1 MPVFIEW
8 GKEGMIMKPLIPF
21 IMLLFAVSSYAFL
34 PISIDSS
41 DYNFAANLSFNASAS
56 DYLGA
61 ETASGWCLRPSGSN
75 HTLSLI
81 NMSGM
86 WSGMVTLNES
96 GSWGC
101 YGQILNDTGVELNS
115 TNFTVSCPVTAPITY
130 LYSCYRVIPISL
142 GTNQTY
148 FEVGDDVILWA
159 GLTNTTSTSSI
170 YIYSADNTTTS
181 CSYSLIKNDWYCYY
195 HVRQAQE
202 VLTIQSFNSTG
213 GVTGLGE
220 YVLTSNPL
228 TVTASSWESLWKDAI
243 NYIILGIIIIVGV
256 LILVTLGP
264 TIVYM
269 IFEGT
274 RKR

>member
-1 MPVFIEW
+1 MPLCVER
-8 GKEGMIMKPLIPF
+8 GKEEITMKPLI
-21 IMLLFAVSSYAFL
+21 LLILLLLAIPGYSYL
-34 PISIDSS
+34 PISMDVTTYSS
-41 DYNFAANLSFNASAS
+41 IANVSFDATASTH
-56 DYLGA
+56 LGS
-61 ETASGWCLRPSGSN
+61 ETVSGWCLHPSGANQS
-75 HTLSLI
+75 LSLI

-86 WSGMVTLNES
+86 WSGPVTINES

-101 YGQILNDTGVELNS
+101 YGRVSNDTGVELNS
-115 TNFTVSCPVTAPITY
+115 TNFSVTCPVATPVLYQYTCY
-130 LYSCYRVIPISL
+130 LVIPISL

-170 YIYSADNTTTS
+170 FIYSADNSTTA
-181 CSYSLIKNDWYCYY
+181 CAYSLIKADWYCYY
-195 HVRQAQE
+195 HVRQSQE

-220 YVLTSNPL
+220 YILTENPL
-228 TVTASSWESLWKDAI
+228 TVTSSSWESLWRDSI
-243 NYIILGIIIIVGV
+243 NYIVLGVIVIVGV

-269 IFEGT
+269 LFEST
-274 RKR
+274 KKR